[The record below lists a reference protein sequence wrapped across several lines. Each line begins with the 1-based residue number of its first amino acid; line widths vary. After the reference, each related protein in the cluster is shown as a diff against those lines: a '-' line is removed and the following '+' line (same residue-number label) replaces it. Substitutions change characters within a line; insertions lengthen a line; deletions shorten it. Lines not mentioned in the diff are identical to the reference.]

1 MQLLVSVSNA
11 AEAKAALEGGA
22 DYIDAKDPWAGA
34 LGAVSAAA
42 FDRICDA
49 VDRARPITAALGDLM
64 DEATIEHAARRF
76 AASGA
81 AFVKLGFADATRP
94 RHVANLIRAAV
105 RGAREGGAG
114 RTGVVAVAC
123 ADKRAGEAP
132 TPLVLVEVAAR
143 AGAAGVLIDTTNKSG
158 PGLRSLVDARD
169 LCAFVTAAHEF
180 GVFAA
185 LAGKLAPADLSF
197 VHDTGAD
204 VAGVRGA
211 ACDGGRHGS
220 VSAWRV
226 RRLRQLMDAI
236 ECYSW
241 SADRS
246 SSTRPASTTT
256 GVTPAG
262 IAREKYGSTSESSGA
277 PDVPGGLTRTSR
289 DAPSEPATQAAMLS
303 LVTSHE

>member
-105 RGAREGGAG
+105 RGERGW
-114 RTGVVAVAC
+114 
-123 ADKRAGEAP
+123 
-132 TPLVLVEVAAR
+132 
-143 AGAAGVLIDTTNKSG
+143 SG
-158 PGLRSLVDARD
+158 PNG
-169 LCAFVTAAHEF
+169 C
-180 GVFAA
+180 
-185 LAGKLAPADLSF
+185 
-197 VHDTGAD
+197 
-204 VAGVRGA
+204 
-211 ACDGGRHGS
+211 GG
-220 VSAWRV
+220 
-226 RRLRQLMDAI
+226 RRLRRQARRG
-236 ECYSW
+236 
-241 SADRS
+241 SAN
-246 SSTRPASTTT
+246 A
-256 GVTPAG
+256 AC
-262 IAREKYGSTSESSGA
+262 
-277 PDVPGGLTRTSR
+277 PG
-289 DAPSEPATQAAMLS
+289 
-303 LVTSHE
+303 